1 MFYIFC
7 VLITFPSSTYY
18 VCGTVGV
25 DLCHVQSCDFS
36 PKNREPPTPKTQFLH
51 TRNAAITS
59 YGDDWNFT
67 KRRQRSIIIPVTDR
81 RGFFSITCIA
91 NLPHNL
97 VPDIGNLSSTPHTH
111 WFSAM
116 TAFVLHPKHTGNCSL
131 RFIPHTNGAW
141 QLQPLLYSAQK
152 LVFGNDSLGSI
163 SHKLVTCN
171 NCQFYLTVL
180 TILRPKVDNFLTD
193 WALSF
198 L

>member
-67 KRRQRSIIIPVTDR
+67 KRRQRSIFIPVTDR

-97 VPDIGNLSSTPHTH
+97 VPDIGNLSTTPHTH

-152 LVFGNDSLGSI
+152 LVSGNDSLGSI

-171 NCQFYLTVL
+171 NCQFNLTVL

>member
-1 MFYIFC
+1 MCVVPWALISDMCNLVISRPKIESHLPQRPNFC
-7 VLITFPSSTYY
+7 TQEMLQLRHMKMTETLQKGDREAYLFQLLI
-18 VCGTVGV
+18 GV
-25 DLCHVQSCDFS
+25 F
-36 PKNREPPTPKTQFLH
+36 
-51 TRNAAITS
+51 
-59 YGDDWNFT
+59 
-67 KRRQRSIIIPVTDR
+67 
-81 RGFFSITCIA
+81 FFSITCIA

-97 VPDIGNLSSTPHTH
+97 VPDIGNLSTTPHTH

-116 TAFVLHPKHTGNCSL
+116 TAFVLHPKHTDNCSL
-131 RFIPHTNGAW
+131 RFIPQTNGSR

-152 LVFGNDSLGSI
+152 LVSGNDSLGSI

-171 NCQFYLTVL
+171 NCQFNLTVL